1 MSPTQCPSKTVIDHV
16 TRLRLQHGSGDDSSY
31 YNLLVNLLS
40 RAKGMAGLI
49 GTAAGATPNSTFD
62 DITET
67 AYAIADE
74 LDIALCLLEGWFN
87 DHRGAERRIPPDVPD
102 QAREAD

>member
-16 TRLRLQHGSGDDSSY
+16 TSLRLQRGSGDDSSY
-31 YNLLVNLLS
+31 YNLLVNLLN

-87 DHRGAERRIPPDVPD
+87 DHRGAPPDEPD
-102 QAREAD
+102 QAKGEA